1 MADKAQTLALLFF
14 QNVYPLKLEEYL
26 EKLLLQQQFYRE
38 VLLRIYGVS
47 QSQYF
52 LFQHSILWLN
62 ILQEKS
68 SFSNSAFVKPLNPK
82 SSNSLIT
89 EI

>member
-47 QSQYF
+47 Q
-52 LFQHSILWLN
+52 
-62 ILQEKS
+62 
-68 SFSNSAFVKPLNPK
+68 
-82 SSNSLIT
+82 
-89 EI
+89 

>member
-1 MADKAQTLALLFF
+1 MVDKVQRLTLLFF

-26 EKLLLQQQFYRE
+26 EKLLLQHQYYRE

-52 LFQHSILWLN
+52 LFQHSIL
-62 ILQEKS
+62 
-68 SFSNSAFVKPLNPK
+68 
-82 SSNSLIT
+82 
-89 EI
+89 

>member
-26 EKLLLQQQFYRE
+26 EKLLLQQQYYRE

-52 LFQHSILWLN
+52 LFQHSIL
-62 ILQEKS
+62 
-68 SFSNSAFVKPLNPK
+68 
-82 SSNSLIT
+82 
-89 EI
+89 